1 MTMVS
6 AASSSVVWY
15 VAFGAA
21 HEAAHVAAAAIF
33 GRLDGA
39 GSYLNVARA
48 LFGRHVHLPSLAAPD
63 CPRWQIDFVQHF
75 AWVCS
80 VTLAAAAF
88 ALTRTK
94 IKRNGDD
101 KTFEG
106 LRSEAVGAMVLAAL
120 VTALEAIGSDLLRFR
135 PTGAME
141 QPPYHDLGDKVS
153 DASLFFCGN
162 FGEDKGEG
170 APGGERRGTMNK
182 TLNEAILPPRTGL
195 VT

>member
-1 MTMVS
+1 MMAA

-48 LFGRHVHLPSLAAPD
+48 LFGRHVHLPSLAATD
-63 CPRWQIDFVQHF
+63 CPRWQIEFVQHF

-80 VTLAAAAF
+80 VTLAMAAF

-94 IKRNGDD
+94 IKKNADD
-101 KTFEG
+101 TISGG
-106 LRSEAVGAMVLAAL
+106 LLSEAAGAMVLAAL
-120 VTALEAIGSDLLRFR
+120 VTALEAIGTDILRFR
-135 PTGAME
+135 PTGDVAFL
-141 QPPYHDLGDKVS
+141 PYNDFDDRVS

-162 FGEDKGEG
+162 FGRDNGG
-170 APGGERRGTMNK
+170 ARPGGREKGDDE
-182 TLNEAILPPRTGL
+182 LYVE
-195 VT
+195 